1 MPIPLRADYD
11 AARLRLAARESRD
24 AGQTRRLLALA
35 AIYDGATRS
44 EAASVGGVTVQIVRD
59 WVVKLNTGGPET
71 LVDYK
76 GPGPHVQRQSGWLSY
91 CLIQKC
97 SRRFAAC
104 LIRMLPRPHST
115 ASVATNPSTSV
126 GSPSSARPNT
136 SACAISRRQG
146 HVRQR
151 GGNCLQVEVAAVHAA
166 SVAIWD
172 GKTSTSAGVS
182 SAMASV
188 CM

>member
-1 MPIPLRADYD
+1 LLTHPTLDLLSDLGLHGMAKGFRDLADNPEG
-11 AARLRLAARESRD
+11 AALGHAEWLGILLERES
-24 AGQTRRLLALA
+24 
-35 AIYDGATRS
+35 
-44 EAASVGGVTVQIVRD
+44 
-59 WVVKLNTGGPET
+59 T
-71 LVDYK
+71 L
-76 GPGPHVQRQSGWLSY
+76 
-91 CLIQKC
+91 
-97 SRRFAAC
+97 
-104 LIRMLPRPHST
+104 
-115 ASVATNPSTSV
+115 
-126 GSPSSARPNT
+126 
-136 SACAISRRQG
+136 G